1 MRFYPDI
8 PHRLASRVVADFL
21 VVAVLVFLALLGLK
35 VRDSVNKLAV
45 VPQGVRETGSS
56 VQSGFHDA
64 ADAVDGVPVIGGDLS
79 DALNNAG
86 QGSGG
91 RVEALG
97 DEGVDRT
104 HRLADLLGLLVFGL
118 PAVIVLSRYLPGRVE
133 QVRKLTAASK
143 VLDERASPERR
154 RLVAMRAAFALPY
167 ETLLRY
173 TDDPLGDLAA
183 ERYDP
188 LIDAV
193 LDDSGL
199 RRTGPLPATRARLPR
214 GSGS

>member
-21 VVAVLVFLALLGLK
+21 VLAVLVLLALLGLK
-35 VRDSVNKLAV
+35 VRDTVNKLTV
-45 VPQGVRETGSS
+45 VPQGVRETGSA

-79 DALNNAG
+79 DALDSAG
-86 QGSGG
+86 EGSGG
-91 RVEALG
+91 RVEELG

-104 HRLADLLGLLVFGL
+104 HRLADLLGLLTFGL
-118 PAVIVLSRYLPGRVE
+118 PAVAVLSRYLPGRVE
-133 QVRKLTAASK
+133 QIRKLTAASK
-143 VLDERASPERR
+143 VLDQRASPERR
-154 RLVAMRAAFALPY
+154 RVVAMRAAFALPY

-193 LDDSGL
+193 LEDSGL
-199 RRTGPLPATRARLPR
+199 RRSRLAPPPR
-214 GSGS
+214 RP

>member
-8 PHRLASRVVADFL
+8 PHRFANRLVADFL
-21 VVAVLVFLALLGLK
+21 ILLVLVLLALFGLK
-35 VRDSVNKLAV
+35 VRDTVNKLAV
-45 VPQGVRETGSS
+45 VPQGVRETGSA

-79 DALNNAG
+79 DALDNAG
-86 QGSGG
+86 EGSGG
-91 RVEALG
+91 RVEELG
-97 DEGVDRT
+97 DQGVDRT
-104 HRLADLLGLLVFGL
+104 HRFANLLGLLMFGL
-118 PAVIVLSRYLPGRVE
+118 PALAVLSWYLPGRVG

-143 VLDERASPERR
+143 VLADGASPERR

-173 TDDPLGDLAA
+173 SADPLGDLMA
-183 ERYDP
+183 ERYEP

-193 LDDSGL
+193 LEDAGL
-199 RRTGPLPATRARLPR
+199 RR
-214 GSGS
+214 SG

>member
-21 VVAVLVFLALLGLK
+21 VLAVLVLLALLGLK
-35 VRDSVNKLAV
+35 VRDTVNKLTV
-45 VPQGVRETGSS
+45 VPQGVRETGSA

-79 DALNNAG
+79 DALDGAG
-86 QGSGG
+86 EASGG
-91 RVEALG
+91 RVEELG

-118 PAVIVLSRYLPGRVE
+118 PAVAVLSRYLPGRVE
-133 QVRKLTAASK
+133 QIRKLTAASK

-173 TDDPLGDLAA
+173 TADPLGDLAA

-193 LDDSGL
+193 LEDSGL
-199 RRTGPLPATRARLPR
+199 RRSRLAAPTRRP
-214 GSGS
+214 

>member
-8 PHRLASRVVADFL
+8 PHRLANRVVADFL
-21 VVAVLVFLALLGLK
+21 VVAALVVLALLGLK
-35 VRDSVNKLAV
+35 VRDTVNKLTV
-45 VPQGVRETGSS
+45 VPQGVSETGSA

-79 DALNNAG
+79 DALASAG
-86 QGSGG
+86 EGSGG
-91 RVEALG
+91 RVEELG
-97 DEGVDRT
+97 DAGVDRT

-118 PAVIVLSRYLPGRVE
+118 PAVALLSRYVPGRVE
-133 QVRKLTAASK
+133 QIRKLTAASK

-167 ETLLRY
+167 ETLLRH
-173 TDDPLGDLAA
+173 TADPLGDLAA

-193 LDDSGL
+193 LEDSGL
-199 RRTGPLPATRARLPR
+199 RGGRPAGRLR
-214 GSGS
+214 L